1 MELFGISGFA
11 AITVLCYLLGLC
23 VKLSPLDDKFI
34 PLICG
39 TFGAALGA
47 AGLYLLPDFP
57 AKDLLTALAM
67 GAVSGFAATGMD
79 QGVKQLLQNK

>member
-11 AITVLCYLLGLC
+11 AITVLTYLIGLC

-34 PLICG
+34 PLACG
-39 TFGAALGA
+39 IFGAALGA

-57 AKDLLTALAM
+57 AGDLLTAMAM

-79 QGVKQLLQNK
+79 QSVKQLLK